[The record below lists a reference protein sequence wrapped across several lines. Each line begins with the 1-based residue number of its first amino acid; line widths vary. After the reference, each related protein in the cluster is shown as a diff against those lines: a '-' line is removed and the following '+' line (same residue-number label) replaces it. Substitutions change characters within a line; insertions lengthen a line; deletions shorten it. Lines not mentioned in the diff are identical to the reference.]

1 MKPTKNLNTLKRRY
15 SRLGVMVTKT
25 VATTAGHLIADGF
38 RCCKCGTGFFP
49 DAKQVR
55 NRHRCPN
62 GCKPG
67 TSAEQDCLSNV
78 KG

>member
-15 SRLGVMVTKT
+15 ARLGVTVTKT
-25 VATTAGHLIADGF
+25 VVTTDGYLVADGF
-38 RCCKCGTGFFP
+38 RCCKCGMEFFP
-49 DAKQVR
+49 DAVR
-55 NRHRCPN
+55 VRIRHRCPN